1 MIRQRITICTIV
13 VFYFFATLGGFGG
26 IVFCLGADG
35 HVAIELAQAGM
46 CDDILP
52 DDITA
57 NPHASQINKNKDNST
72 EAHCGP
78 CNDIRILPN
87 SLSRH
92 SCPLSSKL
100 YQQESKSPHALAIV
114 TYTPPATERE
124 YNSAL
129 SPVANSSLISLQ
141 SVILL
146 I

>member
-1 MIRQRITICTIV
+1 MIRHRITICTIV

-26 IVFCLGADG
+26 IVFCVGADG

-52 DDITA
+52 DDLTT
-57 NPHASQINKNKDNST
+57 NPHVSQINKDTST

-100 YQQESKSPHALAIV
+100 YQQESKSPHALAFA
-114 TYTPPATERE
+114 TSTPPATEGE
-124 YNSAL
+124 HNSAP
-129 SPVANSSLISLQ
+129 SPVANSALISLQ